1 MTGETLVLRAKVS
14 FLGALAAAALAA
26 APAPAQTVAATPAPT
41 AVAIPTESGGGSYL
55 RASDYRVQE
64 IVYRLGAAGRAHCPD
79 PFPLSGLT
87 FHHLA
92 EYGVADRPRAI
103 ADYGIDRGP
112 GILSVIAG
120 SPAARAGFVAGDVVV
135 AVNGAALP
143 SPTAIAAET
152 DSQRWRPRIVATEVA
167 IEDQLKLG
175 PARVDLLRQGRPLT
189 IILAAEPGC
198 PARGRLARS
207 SQDNA
212 FADGRYTIMTTGF
225 LDFFRTDE
233 ELAVA
238 LAHELAHNILR
249 HPQQLEAQGVP
260 HGMMR
265 HLGRNAR
272 LVRATEMEADRLS
285 VRLLAAAGFDLDE
298 ILPFWRRVHGRLD
311 SRLAIISAHPGR
323 RAQEENIGAVIA
335 EIRGAPP
342 PARQ

>member
-1 MTGETLVLRAKVS
+1 MRRAPVL
-14 FLGALAAAALAA
+14 ALAAVAALGTEPASGQPVPPAPVAIA
-26 APAPAQTVAATPAPT
+26 APA
-41 AVAIPTESGGGSYL
+41 GGGSFL
-55 RASDYRVQE
+55 RASDYRVQA
-64 IVYRLGAAGRAHCPD
+64 IVFRLGAAGRALCPE
-79 PFPLSGLT
+79 PFPLTGLA

-92 EYGVADRPRAI
+92 EYGVGDRPRAI

-112 GILSVIAG
+112 GILSVIEG
-120 SPAARAGFVAGDVVV
+120 SPAARAGFIAGDVVV

-143 SPTAIAAET
+143 SPTAIAAES
-152 DSQRWRPRIVATEVA
+152 DSQRWRPRIVATEIA
-167 IEDQLKLG
+167 IEDQLRLG
-175 PARVDLLRQGRPLT
+175 PGRLDLIRQGRPLT
-189 IILAAEPGC
+189 LTLAAEPGC

-225 LDFFRTDE
+225 LDFFRTDS

-260 HGMMR
+260 YGMMR
-265 HLGRNAR
+265 HIGRNAR

-285 VRLLAAAGFDLDE
+285 VRLLHAAGYDLDS
-298 ILPFWRRVHGRLD
+298 ILPFWQRVHGRLD
-311 SRLAIISAHPGR
+311 SRLAVISAHPGR
-323 RAQEENIGAVIA
+323 RAQEQNINAVIA

-342 PARQ
+342 PAPR